1 MVRRFESFSRLFTR
15 FLACYYVLHVRT
27 PTPLAGFYTSMTGGE
42 CGEVES
48 YPQDTLTGK
57 PASTALTD
65 IFNSRFFSLSD
76 DAYRRYDQGPSR

>member
-1 MVRRFESFSRLFTR
+1 
-15 FLACYYVLHVRT
+15 
-27 PTPLAGFYTSMTGGE
+27 MTGGE